1 MDPKDIEELD
11 GWQEEFEMLQSL
23 RPRQALRDQ
32 MKVKE
37 IPDLEE
43 QIKKHEESLPR
54 LSSDAEQVICF
65 ALNSICLSNIIQAQE
80 SLEKIKKDLRDIQS
94 LKQQAATV
102 SRLQRDIDRAKQ
114 EIISL
119 DIDLASAGSTKTT
132 EEVHEEL
139 EAVSTNL

>member
-1 MDPKDIEELD
+1 M
-11 GWQEEFEMLQSL
+11 
-23 RPRQALRDQ
+23 
-32 MKVKE
+32 
-37 IPDLEE
+37 
-43 QIKKHEESLPR
+43 
-54 LSSDAEQVICF
+54 
-65 ALNSICLSNIIQAQE
+65 
-80 SLEKIKKDLRDIQS
+80 EKIKKDLRDIQS